1 MKIFITGVAGFIGFS
16 LSLELLKKKY
26 IIYGIDNLDNY
37 YSLKLKKKRLN
48 ILKSYKN
55 FKFQNIDIS
64 KKKKL
69 NDYLKNKKFNV
80 IFHLAAQAGV
90 RYSIINPKKY
100 INSNYKG
107 FRNLLNCFKKK
118 KFNTFFYASSS
129 SVYGDT
135 KIFPLKENFKLS
147 PKNLYAKTKVQ
158 NEKDAKNFKKDFKKN
173 IIGLRFFTIY
183 GEWGRP
189 DMLILKLLSFKRKNL
204 FFELNN
210 RGNHY
215 RDFTYIK
222 DVIKILIK
230 LLKIENFKYDIYNI
244 CSSKPIFIKK
254 IINRFCKI
262 TGYKL
267 IKNIKKNKLDVY
279 KTYGDNRRI
288 KKLTSLSLNTDF
300 NKGLLNTIKWYN
312 KIGFKYF

>member
-1 MKIFITGVAGFIGFS
+1 MRYSLINPNKYLDTNIAGFIN
-16 LSLELLKKKY
+16 LLKS
-26 IIYGIDNLDNY
+26 I
-37 YSLKLKKKRLN
+37 
-48 ILKSYKN
+48 
-55 FKFQNIDIS
+55 
-64 KKKKL
+64 
-69 NDYLKNKKFNV
+69 KNKK
-80 IFHLAAQAGV
+80 I
-90 RYSIINPKKY
+90 KK
-100 INSNYKG
+100 
-107 FRNLLNCFKKK
+107 
-118 KFNTFFYASSS
+118 FFYASSS

-222 DVIKILIK
+222 DVVSIILKLRNQKISGH
-230 LLKIENFKYDIYNI
+230 DIYNI
-244 CSSKPIFIKK
+244 CSNNPVGLKK
-254 IINRFCKI
+254 IILFVSKFTPKTKI
-262 TGYKL
+262 ILRSKQLADIYKTHGDNKKIL
-267 IKNIKKNKLDVY
+267 KKNK
-279 KTYGDNRRI
+279 KFKFTN
-288 KKLTSLSLNTDF
+288 LNTSI
-300 NKGLLNTIKWYN
+300 LNTINWY
-312 KIGFKYF
+312 KKYQNLFN

>member
-1 MKIFITGVAGFIGFS
+1 M
-16 LSLELLKKKY
+16 
-26 IIYGIDNLDNY
+26 
-37 YSLKLKKKRLN
+37 
-48 ILKSYKN
+48 
-55 FKFQNIDIS
+55 
-64 KKKKL
+64 
-69 NDYLKNKKFNV
+69 
-80 IFHLAAQAGV
+80 
-90 RYSIINPKKY
+90 
-100 INSNYKG
+100 
-107 FRNLLNCFKKK
+107 
-118 KFNTFFYASSS
+118 
-129 SVYGDT
+129 
-135 KIFPLKENFKLS
+135 KENFKLS

>member
-1 MKIFITGVAGFIGFS
+1 
-16 LSLELLKKKY
+16 
-26 IIYGIDNLDNY
+26 
-37 YSLKLKKKRLN
+37 
-48 ILKSYKN
+48 
-55 FKFQNIDIS
+55 
-64 KKKKL
+64 
-69 NDYLKNKKFNV
+69 
-80 IFHLAAQAGV
+80 
-90 RYSIINPKKY
+90 
-100 INSNYKG
+100 
-107 FRNLLNCFKKK
+107 
-118 KFNTFFYASSS
+118 
-129 SVYGDT
+129 
-135 KIFPLKENFKLS
+135 
-147 PKNLYAKTKVQ
+147 
-158 NEKDAKNFKKDFKKN
+158 
-173 IIGLRFFTIY
+173 
-183 GEWGRP
+183 
-189 DMLILKLLSFKRKNL
+189 L